1 MSVETSSFRER
12 VLVLVSQIPAG
23 QVATYGQI
31 AALAGSPRAAR
42 QVGGVLSALP
52 PDTAVPW
59 QRVINRQG
67 SLSTWRKGCGE
78 LQQALLE
85 AEGIVFNASGA
96 CDLSRYGW
104 AGPALAAGSQRG
116 AQ

>member
-1 MSVETSSFRER
+1 MSDQLFSFRAR
-12 VLVLVSQIPAG
+12 VLALVAQIPAG

-85 AEGIVFNASGA
+85 AEGIVFDASGA
-96 CDLSRYGW
+96 CDLSCYGW
-104 AGPALAAGSQRG
+104 SGPLPASE
-116 AQ
+116 

>member
-1 MSVETSSFRER
+1 MSDQLFSFRER
-12 VLVLVSQIPAG
+12 VLALVAQIPAG

-52 PDTAVPW
+52 PDLSVPW

-78 LQQALLE
+78 LQQALLL
-85 AEGIVFNASGA
+85 AEGIVFDASGA

-104 AGPALAAGSQRG
+104 AGPSSFG
-116 AQ
+116 

>member
-1 MSVETSSFRER
+1 MSIQNASFRQR
-12 VLVLVSQIPAG
+12 VMALVAQIPAG

-85 AEGIVFNASGA
+85 AEGIVFDASGA
-96 CDLSRYGW
+96 CDLSCYGW
-104 AGPALAAGSQRG
+104 SGPLPASE
-116 AQ
+116 